1 MTFLS
6 AALLE
11 TFLTKITPSAAA
23 KIRMPLAAQ
32 ISMTIVNPNPTTS
45 AAIWITKSIAMDS
58 AGPRISLA
66 VIPLLENTTVNT
78 KTTSVSHTAAVMMT
92 TSAVK
97 REKLANPREI
107 SAVKKMKRNAVENV
121 FLRKTTV
128 ALKDNHGAIT
138 LNNAQN
144 TAAKSD
150 GTGANGHTNA
160 NKTVTVANTTIPTV
174 NTLEN
179 VLAMMNSAAPLILP
193 TANIPT
199 LALLTVANMTK
210 PNTKS
215 GVVSTKNAEMNV
227 TAAMMDMKLANVK
240 VVPMILIQPVMTA
253 TEKSAAKTTGV
264 KTPKSVLQ
272 TKKLAVLP
280 MDTHMLDLT
289 TSTTMTSTAAHMEIT
304 TTLRE
309 LRKNTM

>member
-23 KIRMPLAAQ
+23 KIRMLLAAQ

-78 KTTSVSHTAAVMMT
+78 KTTSVSHTAAVIMT

-174 NTLEN
+174 NTQEN

-199 LALLTVANMTK
+199 LVLLTVANMTK

-215 GVVSTKNAEMNV
+215 GVASTKNAEMNV

-289 TSTTMTSTAAHMEIT
+289 TSTTMTSTAAHMETT

-309 LRKNTM
+309 LRKNMM